1 MGRSAEAMKEEFKAK
16 LALLPEKPGIY
27 FFKNEKGEFIYVG
40 KARSLRDRVRSY
52 FQPSPDPKVGSII
65 AETADVDFILTGSEK
80 EAAFLENNFIQRYQ
94 PKFNLR
100 LKDDKSFPYL
110 KLTLGER
117 FPGIYLTRKVEPG
130 GARYFGP
137 FSPASQARKTIH
149 LLNKYFGIRPC
160 EEKIPGNRRRP
171 CLEYDLKLCAA
182 PCVGEVSEA
191 EYRERVANA
200 VLFLEG
206 KTERLLEILKVKM
219 KAAAEHLDY
228 EQAARWRD
236 LIRTIEQIK
245 DRPKLISVALEDA
258 DIFGL
263 AREKERVAVYGFFM
277 RKGKVRQAEETVF
290 RSAEEETDAAALG
303 RFLSDFY
310 LRAGDI
316 PARILLPVAPPEQP
330 DIGVSLSQKKGSK
343 VRILVPRKGR
353 DRRLVE
359 LAERNAE
366 VLLKKSAEEL
376 PSLVQLGKAIGLSS
390 PPLRIEGFDVSNTGG
405 DESVGSLVVFEKGRP
420 KTDEYRKYKIR
431 SVIGPNDVQSLAEIV
446 RRRYVRVLEEGGK
459 LPDLVLVDGGKGQLQ
474 AAAQA
479 LQTAGLGGLP
489 VVSLAKREEI
499 IFVRGRRDGLRLDRT
514 SPALKLLQYIRDEA
528 HRFAVSYHRRR
539 RQKKSFHSALDGIIG
554 LGEKRKKALLTR
566 YRSLSEIRQAPLE
579 HLSAIV
585 GRKAAAKIK
594 QAFPDKSETG

>member
-1 MGRSAEAMKEEFKAK
+1 MKEEFKAK
-16 LALLPEKPGIY
+16 LALLPDKAGIY
-27 FFKNEKGEFIYVG
+27 LFKNEKGEFIYVG
-40 KARSLRDRVRSY
+40 KARSLRDRVKSY
-52 FQPSPDPKVGSII
+52 FQPSPDAKVGSII
-65 AETADVDFILTGSEK
+65 AETADIDFILTGSER

-110 KLTLGER
+110 KLTLAER

-149 LLNKYFGIRPC
+149 LLNKYFGIRAC

-206 KTERLLEILKVKM
+206 KTERLLEILKGKM

-236 LIRTIEQIK
+236 LIRTIDQIK

-263 AREKERVAVYGFFM
+263 AREKERAAVYGFFM

-290 RSAEEETDAAALG
+290 RSGEEETDAAVLS
-303 RFLSDFY
+303 RFLSDY
-310 LRAGDI
+310 YVQADDI
-316 PARILLPVAPPEQP
+316 PARILLPVAPEIER
-330 DIGVSLSQKKGSK
+330 DFGDSLSRKKGSR
-343 VRILVPRKGR
+343 VRIFVPQKGR
-353 DRRLVE
+353 DRKLVE

-366 VLLKKSAEEL
+366 ILLEKSAEDL
-376 PSLVQLGKAIGLSS
+376 PSLVQLGEAIGLHS
-390 PPLRIEGFDVSNTGG
+390 PPRRIEGFDVSNTGG
-405 DESVGSLVVFEKGRP
+405 DESVGSLVVFERGRP
-420 KTDEYRKYKIR
+420 KTDDYRKYKIK
-431 SVIGPNDVQSLAEIV
+431 SVAGPNDVQSLAEIV
-446 RRRYVRVLEEGGK
+446 RRRYHRVLEEGGE

-479 LQTAGLGGLP
+479 LHSVGLGGLS
-489 VVSLAKREEI
+489 VISLAKREEI
-499 IFVRGRRDGLRLDRT
+499 IFIRGRKDGLRLDRT

-539 RQKKSFHSALDGIIG
+539 REKKSFLSGLDGIAG
-554 LGEKRKKALLTR
+554 LGEKRKKALLSQ
-566 YRSLSEIRQAPLE
+566 YRSLAEIRQAALE
-579 HLSAIV
+579 DLIGIV
-585 GRKAAAKIK
+585 GKKAAAELKR
-594 QAFPDKSETG
+594 AVPDNSETHKNE

>member
-1 MGRSAEAMKEEFKAK
+1 MKDEIKAR

-52 FQPSPDPKVGSII
+52 FQPSPDPKVGSVI
-65 AETADVDFILTGSEK
+65 AETAEVDFILTGSEK
-80 EAAFLENNFIQRYQ
+80 EAAFLENNFVQRYQ

-110 KLTLGER
+110 KLTLAEQ
-117 FPGIYLTRKVEPG
+117 FPGVYLTRKVEPG

-149 LLNKYFGIRPC
+149 LLNKYFGIRAC

-182 PCVGEVSEA
+182 PCVGQIGEA

-206 KTERLLEILKVKM
+206 KTERLLEILKSKM
-219 KAAAEHLDY
+219 RIAAEHLDY

-290 RSAEEETDAAALG
+290 RGEEDAPDAAVLG

-310 LRAGDI
+310 DRAGDI
-316 PARILLPVAPPEQP
+316 PARILLPVAPPANP
-330 DIGVSLSQKKGSK
+330 DLGVSLSQKKGST
-343 VRILVPRKGR
+343 VRVLVPQKGR

-366 VLLKKSAEEL
+366 ILLKKSAEEL
-376 PSLVQLGKAIGLSS
+376 PSLVQLGEVAGLSS

-405 DESVGSLVVFEKGRP
+405 DESVGSLVVFERGRP

-431 SVIGPNDVQSLAEIV
+431 GVVGPNDVRSLAEIV
-446 RRRYVRVLEEGGK
+446 RRRYARVLEEGGK
-459 LPDLVLVDGGKGQLQ
+459 LPDLVLVDGGKGQLR
-474 AAAQA
+474 AAESA
-479 LQTAGLGGLP
+479 LRGLELDRLP
-489 VVSLAKREEI
+489 VVSLAKKEEI
-499 IFVRGRRDGLRLDRT
+499 IFVRGRKGGLRLDRT
-514 SPALKLLQYIRDEA
+514 SPALKLLQHVRDEA
-528 HRFAVSYHRRR
+528 HRFAVTYHRRR
-539 RQKKSFHSALDGIIG
+539 REKKSFISGLDGIPG

-566 YRSLSEIRQAPLE
+566 YRSPAEIRQAPLE
-579 HLSAIV
+579 DLSAIV
-585 GRKAAAKIK
+585 GKKVAARLKHDA
-594 QAFPDKSETG
+594 PDKLETR